1 VRIIGFLD
9 CKIDETCVPGTSPTS
24 NEELAERQPDA
35 EYLQQA
41 LYSGYLKCHS
51 LKVLT
56 VVFPNGIISYL
67 YGPVSARENDI
78 GLLNMSWLND
88 HLVALHPDITKRK
101 AQGEDLL
108 YFSLCGEKTFP
119 YLMCIT
125 HAHEAPLG
133 GQLTDCAYAEK
144 RAMNSLQT
152 SVEWP
157 YGNVVVLLH
166 VMQSKYEKKYFLS
179 NGLLNQTLHQQF
191 RIVFFIYNCYVC
203 FNGNKFIKC
212 FDLGHHHL

>member
-1 VRIIGFLD
+1 M
-9 CKIDETCVPGTSPTS
+9 
-24 NEELAERQPDA
+24 
-35 EYLQQA
+35 
-41 LYSGYLKCHS
+41 
-51 LKVLT
+51 
-56 VVFPNGIISYL
+56 VVFPNGFLSYL
-67 YGPVSARENDI
+67 CGPVSAQQNAV
-78 GLLNMSWLND
+78 GLLNMSWLNY
-88 HLVALHPDITKRK
+88 HMVALQPDITMWR
-101 AQGEDLL
+101 AQGGNVL
-108 YFSLCGEKTFP
+108 YYSLYGDKIFP

-133 GQLTDCAYAEK
+133 DQLTDLAYTEK